1 MKKRVLLLAPPYMD
15 IYKDIIQCLDSKG
28 YEVVW
33 VSDGSIPGNPYNKSE
48 KSRHLKTVEE
58 YQSEVDVFWD
68 ENFEKENFL
77 EPFDYF
83 LAIDGFMVT
92 PHMFAI
98 LKDKNPNI
106 RKVLYLYDR
115 VEGNYEVDMFFP
127 YYTNIYSFDL
137 GDCAHYGINHL
148 PIYWV
153 PSETKVEEEY
163 DIFGLGGFQWGARYE
178 VFKKLKEISEQS
190 GFKDYIK
197 LYNKSIDNKLSYFFK
212 YLVYKLNGRKMLSL
226 SELKGDL
233 YTTKSLTPQEFRDM
247 ILRSRVVLDTQ
258 NSNQDGMTAR
268 FMWALGAEKKI
279 ITTNK
284 AVKKNVFFSPEQ
296 ILVLK
301 SNFEDIPAF
310 ISKKFTMSD
319 DMRSLVKRY
328 RIDNWIDTMLLAD
341 KANENSSN

>member
-1 MKKRVLLLAPPYMD
+1 
-15 IYKDIIQCLDSKG
+15 
-28 YEVVW
+28 
-33 VSDGSIPGNPYNKSE
+33 
-48 KSRHLKTVEE
+48 
-58 YQSEVDVFWD
+58 
-68 ENFEKENFL
+68 
-77 EPFDYF
+77 
-83 LAIDGFMVT
+83 
-92 PHMFAI
+92 
-98 LKDKNPNI
+98 
-106 RKVLYLYDR
+106 
-115 VEGNYEVDMFFP
+115 
-127 YYTNIYSFDL
+127 
-137 GDCAHYGINHL
+137 
-148 PIYWV
+148 
-153 PSETKVEEEY
+153 
-163 DIFGLGGFQWGARYE
+163 
-178 VFKKLKEISEQS
+178 
-190 GFKDYIK
+190 
-197 LYNKSIDNKLSYFFK
+197 
-212 YLVYKLNGRKMLSL
+212 MLSL